1 MAVELMY
8 NTRLAVSGTSVSQIQ
23 EGEHDLLGY
32 SPWAVGLLQLNLAVV
47 EQAGC
52 QYSRPP

>member
-23 EGEHDLLGY
+23 EGEHDLPGY
-32 SPWAVGLLQLNLAVV
+32 SPWAVGLLQPNLAVGTV
-47 EQAGC
+47 
-52 QYSRPP
+52 